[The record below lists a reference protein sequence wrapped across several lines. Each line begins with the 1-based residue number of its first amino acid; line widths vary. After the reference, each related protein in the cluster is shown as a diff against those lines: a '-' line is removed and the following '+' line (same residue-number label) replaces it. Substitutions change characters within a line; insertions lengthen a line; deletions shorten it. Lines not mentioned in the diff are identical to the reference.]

1 MHKCK
6 FTTIFTSFYFTSHAA
21 HKHCTEHRWKISKNV
36 HTKDATRPKNK
47 YSEKRWIM
55 NVSGRREAGMN
66 FIFIKVQKTHTNKN
80 KTKTRPNWHR
90 LCSFLHDAI
99 MIMAHK
105 LSLVYV
111 FLTVH
116 CTYCTINYR
125 LLFETGFYCCV
136 LGHLWEKFTL
146 YFLFGT
152 LNSSYRWQNVSAYAI
167 RIFLGNSTMEESKK
181 SYQTS

>member
-1 MHKCK
+1 MEEEKPEWILFLLRSK
-6 FTTIFTSFYFTSHAA
+6 
-21 HKHCTEHRWKISKNV
+21 KHILIK
-36 HTKDATRPKNK
+36 TK
-47 YSEKRWIM
+47 
-55 NVSGRREAGMN
+55 
-66 FIFIKVQKTHTNKN
+66 Q
-80 KTKTRPNWHR
+80 KTRPNWHR